1 MKQLFAVAFALLTTN
16 CMLGQIVIKD
26 SDLCPN
32 KNFVEVKNGHECV
45 DLGLPSGLKWSTCNV
60 GASSP
65 SDFGEYYAW
74 GEIQPKSNYSQSN
87 YMYHDT
93 QLKNIFDA
101 VRLLWHG
108 KWRMPTTGEV
118 DELQKNCKWTQAILN
133 GHHGVFI
140 TGRNGNSIFLPAA
153 GVFVDKEKKL
163 VETEGRY
170 WTSSAMDNGKAL
182 YFKTKDAEKEH
193 YFRSCGLSIR
203 PVTK

>member
-1 MKQLFAVAFALLTTN
+1 MRKLLVFTLALFTTT
-16 CMLGQIVIKD
+16 CIRSQIIIKE

-32 KNFVEVKNGHECV
+32 KSFIEMNNGHECV
-45 DLGLPSGLKWSTCNV
+45 DLDLPSGIKWATCNV

-74 GEIQPKSNYSQSN
+74 GEIRPKSDYSQKN

-101 VRLLWHG
+101 IRLLWHG
-108 KWRMPTTGEV
+108 KWRMPTTKEV
-118 DELQKNCKWTQAILN
+118 DELQKNCKWTQAIMN
-133 GHHGVFI
+133 GHHGVLI
-140 TGRNGNSIFLPAA
+140 TAKNGNSIFLPAA
-153 GVFVDKEKKL
+153 GVYVEKEMKL
-163 VETEGRY
+163 VGTEGRY
-170 WTSSAMDNGKAL
+170 WTSSATNNGKAI